1 MKLLVAFAIVA
12 FVGYVSAAPKP
23 QEVTIVQNESVIN
36 EDGSFR
42 TVLELSDGTSIS
54 QSGKIKNPTEPD
66 PEKKIQVIEGSYK
79 FTDAK
84 TGEVVNVKYVADE
97 NGYQPVLSR
106 K

>member
-1 MKLLVAFAIVA
+1 
-12 FVGYVSAAPKP
+12 
-23 QEVTIVQNESVIN
+23 
-36 EDGSFR
+36 

-54 QSGKIKNPTEPD
+54 QSGKIKNPQEPD